1 MTAPDAKTAVVY
13 PSAGIWRTIGYN
25 KCFEISHERLLIHDL
40 SEISCVLSKED
51 YEQIFFDVFEWSK
64 RSPSSQLQMHARGG
78 ITRYL
83 LEPLSHLPA
92 VCRSASRRDPADLEF
107 NFEVFWHYF
116 KENYAFFELRGVDW
130 EKVYIEYRSIVSQL
144 WDNQGLA
151 EVLEKIL
158 RELNDSHAT
167 LEIPGET
174 ITTRKPHALVRQW
187 QDEFDSDQFLELYL
201 RGIPY
206 LYAALNS
213 MLLHDQGCTALNGQL
228 LWGKI
233 NPRIGY
239 LAIFSLMDMYASFDL
254 LHYAGF
260 EVANLPYF
268 QSLAVAIDRAV
279 ADIAGTEA
287 LILDLRFN
295 PGGHDGAAEIISSRF
310 ADRKRL
316 AFTKQVY
323 DHGTLTPPQ
332 EIFIEPAG
340 KVQYTHPV
348 MLLTSEA
355 TASAAEVLVH
365 FMMSL
370 PHVRRLGGTTR
381 GVLSDTLLMRLPI
394 GWTTSISNEIYTA
407 ANGACYEGSGIPPQ
421 IEAAVFFPDNFYPG
435 LEHTVREAMSFL

>member
-1 MTAPDAKTAVVY
+1 MTAPSKKVVEP
-13 PSAGIWRTIGYN
+13 PSPVGIWRTIGYN
-25 KCFEISHERLLIHDL
+25 KCFEISRERLLIYDL

-51 YEQIFFDVFEWSK
+51 HPQSFFDVFEWSELDA
-64 RSPSSQLQMHARGG
+64 SGQLQMVARGG

-83 LEPLSHLPA
+83 LEPLPHLPS
-92 VCRSASRRDPADLEF
+92 VYRSSSHIDLADLKF
-107 NFEVFWHYF
+107 NFEVFWRYF
-116 KENYAFFELRGVDW
+116 KENYAFFNLRRMDW
-130 EKVYIEYRSIVSQL
+130 QKVYKDYSPTISRLKTDQE
-144 WDNQGLA
+144 LA
-151 EVLEKIL
+151 DLLEKIL

-167 LEIPGET
+167 LEIPGQT
-174 ITTRKPHALVRQW
+174 ITTRKPHTLVRQW
-187 QDEFDSDQFLELYL
+187 QEEFDSDQFLELYP

-254 LHYAGF
+254 LHHAGF

-279 ADIAGTEA
+279 ADLAGTEA

-323 DHGTLTPPQ
+323 DHGALTPSQ

-348 MLLTSEA
+348 TLLTSEA

-381 GVLSDTLLMRLPI
+381 GVLSDTLLMRLPV

-407 ANGACYEGSGIPPQ
+407 ANGVCYEGIGIPPQ
-421 IEAAVFFPDNFYPG
+421 IDAATFFPDNFYPG
-435 LEHTVREAMSFL
+435 LEHTVREAMSYL